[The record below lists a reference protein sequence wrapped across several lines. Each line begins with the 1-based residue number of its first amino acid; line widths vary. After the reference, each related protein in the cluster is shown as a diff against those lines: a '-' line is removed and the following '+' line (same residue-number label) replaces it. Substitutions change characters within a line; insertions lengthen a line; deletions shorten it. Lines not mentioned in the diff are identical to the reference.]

1 MVVELGPK
9 VRAWGNYPGGQ
20 SGHPGSKFYDD
31 FVDDW
36 AAGKPY
42 ELVFLR
48 SADEPNP
55 AVVGRTVMRG
65 GK

>member
-1 MVVELGPK
+1 MVVELGPEVK
-9 VRAWGNYPGGQ
+9 AWGNYPGGQ
-20 SGHPGSKFYDD
+20 SGNPGSKFYDD
-31 FVDDW
+31 LVDDW

-48 SADEPNP
+48 SAGEADPR
-55 AVVGRTVMRG
+55 VVGRTVMRG

>member
-1 MVVELGPK
+1 MVVELGRA

-20 SGHPGSKFYDD
+20 SGNPGSKFYDD

-36 AAGKPY
+36 AVGRPY
-42 ELVFLR
+42 ELVFLK
-48 SADEPNP
+48 SADEVNP
-55 AVVGRTVMRG
+55 FVVGRIVMRG